1 MLAIRIQVMKM
12 KRSPP
17 LSTSKFVLS
26 FWHRIPV
33 SAKVVNGLIEEMCLL
48 CSQGKYCTISSKCS
62 RFWEIV
68 APGWPINFT
77 KRRVNAWTRPGA
89 ETFTPLRT
97 VQPGSEEV
105 PRKFRVL
112 TELQGDGRLSQK
124 VPYSE
129 SPNCRRSAS
138 PPRASSRVFL
148 AVS

>member
-48 CSQGKYCTISSKCS
+48 WRKCSQGKYCTISSKCS
-62 RFWEIV
+62 RFWEIF
-68 APGWPINFT
+68 APGWPINVT
-77 KRRVNAWTRPGA
+77 KRKANAWTRPAGRSA

-105 PRKFRVL
+105 PRKFRGSS
-112 TELQGDGRLSQK
+112 ECSQ
-124 VPYSE
+124 
-129 SPNCRRSAS
+129 NCRVTEGSAVLCERFDA
-138 PPRASSRVFL
+138 PAKCD
-148 AVS
+148 